1 MRGRRSEEV
10 VTQQRHTTTSV
21 VEATI
26 RFVVVR
32 PLTQQPQ
39 ECKWTSTRKI
49 ARFRLELATPPGI
62 QERQV

>member
-1 MRGRRSEEV
+1 M
-10 VTQQRHTTTSV
+10 TQQRHTTTSV